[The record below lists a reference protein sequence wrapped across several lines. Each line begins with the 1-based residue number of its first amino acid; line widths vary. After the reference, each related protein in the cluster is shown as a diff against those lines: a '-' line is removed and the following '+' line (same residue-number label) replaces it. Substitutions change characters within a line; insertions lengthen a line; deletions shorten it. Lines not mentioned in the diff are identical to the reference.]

1 MLKQFLTTCAEL
13 LYPKS
18 CHICSNILKRQT
30 SVFDDYICGKCSRAM
45 KQAPVTSYSYVA
57 EKTFPYQKLIACYL
71 YEGPTKELVHK
82 FKYGNRPYLS
92 KTIIKLMIEA
102 LNPQHFQDID
112 YLVPVPLHPVRLRE
126 REFNQ
131 AELIASGLS
140 DHFKKPVRL
149 GLKRIKNTGSQVS
162 LNRRGRILNLKGAF
176 APVDLSGL
184 KGSRVLV
191 IDDVV
196 TTTAT
201 VREAS
206 RVLKNAGVEHI
217 SVLAFARG

>member
-1 MLKQFLTTCAEL
+1 M
-13 LYPKS
+13 
-18 CHICSNILKRQT
+18 
-30 SVFDDYICGKCSRAM
+30 
-45 KQAPVTSYSYVA
+45 
-57 EKTFPYQKLIACYL
+57 
-71 YEGPTKELVHK
+71 
-82 FKYGNRPYLS
+82 
-92 KTIIKLMIEA
+92 
-102 LNPQHFQDID
+102 
-112 YLVPVPLHPVRLRE
+112 
-126 REFNQ
+126 
-131 AELIASGLS
+131 IASGLS

-149 GLKRIKNTGSQVS
+149 GLKRIKNTGSEVS